1 MATLART
8 TLFQSLGEDAL
19 LSVARSCVSR
29 NFSRGQF
36 LFYQG
41 DPGDRLF
48 IIVSGLVKVVF
59 TSVQGDELVLATLG
73 PREVVGEMAVLDQVP
88 RSASVIATKPTRALL
103 LNRPVLLGLMHTH
116 PPVMDALL
124 KLLGGLVRRLTE
136 QTGELAFLDLRGRL
150 ASVLLRLAHER
161 GLAGAPAVLDLG
173 LTQSDLGTMIGA
185 SRPAVNRGL
194 QSLASSGLI
203 ELRGPCI
210 ALIDPAGLRR
220 QSGN

>member
-1 MATLART
+1 MNTLAGT
-8 TLFQSLGEDAL
+8 ALFESLGEAAL
-19 LSVARSCVSR
+19 SSVARSCVR
-29 NFSRGQF
+29 RDFARGQF

-48 IIVSGLVKVVF
+48 ILMSGLVKVVF

-73 PREVVGEMAVLDQVP
+73 AREVVGEMAVLDQVP
-88 RSASVIATKPTRALL
+88 RSASVVAVKQTRALL
-103 LNRPVLLGLMHTH
+103 LNRPVLLALMRAH

-124 KLLGGLVRRLTE
+124 ALLGGLVRRLTE

-150 ASVLLRLAHER
+150 ASVLLRLAAEHER
-161 GLAGAPAVLDLG
+161 VAGPVVLDLG
-173 LTQSDLGTMIGA
+173 LTQSDLGAMIGA

-194 QSLASSGLI
+194 QSLAGGGFI
-203 ELRGPCI
+203 ELDGARI
-210 ALIDPAGLRR
+210 VLIDLDGLRR